1 MTALPLWTAMRELVL
16 HSETGLNLPFPLDVG
31 MVVLLVG
38 AVVLAVI
45 GYDAYRQYTFG
56 EGS

>member
-1 MTALPLWTAMRELVL
+1 MTALALYVAMRELVL
-16 HSETGLNLPFPLDVG
+16 HSETGLNLPFPLDAG
-31 MVVLLVG
+31 TAVLLVG

-56 EGS
+56 EGG